1 MDNNWSQL
9 SSEEKRKERF
19 KQWLS
24 PVNARFSS
32 TEAGKSY
39 QKKTQRLI
47 DVISLKEPDRVPVM
61 LPISNF
67 PIYYSGST
75 LQKSMYDYN
84 ELRQAW
90 LKFLREFDL
99 DVYKSPFLVLP
110 GRAFEFLDYRLYRW
124 PGHGLDSNAAS
135 YQFVESEYMKA
146 DEYDA
151 LINNPSDFWM
161 RVYLPRVFGA
171 FESFRKVSSFTTLV
185 EVPISYFLPFSF
197 PDVQNTLQSL
207 IEAGKEIARWLE
219 VVRDCDQE
227 AQAMG
232 FPAMAGGATKAPF
245 DTLGDTLRGTQGI
258 MKDMY
263 RQPAKLLEALEKI
276 AVLNIET
283 TLASSSRNQFVYLYL
298 HKGSDG
304 FMSPQQFATF
314 YWPTLKKVVLALIK
328 EGLVPVLFA
337 EGSYDTRLEVIKEL
351 PEASVIWW
359 FDKTDMARA
368 KKVLGERA
376 CLAGNVPTSLLC
388 TGSPREVKEYC
399 HHLIEVAGNNG
410 GFILTGGAQ
419 IDKGNPENLRAM
431 METAREY
438 QL

>member
-9 SSEEKRKERF
+9 SPAEKRKDRF

-24 PVNARFSS
+24 PVNAGFSNAQA
-32 TEAGKSY
+32 EKSY
-39 QKKTQRLI
+39 KEKTQRLI
-47 DVISLKEPDRVPVM
+47 DAINLKEPDRVPVM

-75 LQKSMYDYN
+75 LQKAMYDYN
-84 ELRQAW
+84 ELRQGW

-110 GRAFEFLDYRLYRW
+110 GRAFESLDYRLYRW
-124 PGHGLDSNAAS
+124 PGHGLDPSAAS

-171 FESFRKVSSFTTLV
+171 FEPFRKVSSFTTLV
-185 EVPISYFLPFSF
+185 EVPISYFLPYSF
-197 PDVQNTLQSL
+197 PDVQKTLQSL
-207 IEAGKEIARWLE
+207 IDAGKEIAKWLE
-219 VVRDCDQE
+219 VVRDCDLE

-232 FPAMAGGATKAPF
+232 CPAMAGGATKAPF

-263 RQPAKLLEALEKI
+263 RQPSKLLEALEKI

-283 TLASSSRNQFVYLYL
+283 TRASSSRNQFVYLYL

-304 FMSPQQFATF
+304 FMSPRQFETF
-314 YWPTLKKVVLALIK
+314 YWPTLKKVVLALIQ

-337 EGSYDTRLEVIKEL
+337 EGSYDTRLEIIKEL
-351 PEASVIWW
+351 PEASVVWW
-359 FDKTDMARA
+359 FDKTDMTKA

-388 TGSPREVKEYC
+388 TGSPQEVKEYC
-399 HHLIEVAGNNG
+399 HHLIDVAGKNG

-419 IDKGNPENLRAM
+419 IDQGNPENLRAM
-431 METAREY
+431 MDAAREY
-438 QL
+438 K